1 MSTYTRFQQEDV
13 VEANQTIITT
23 GLWSGDEGSLDQ
35 DSLFLSETQ
44 INSSGEYYFDVY
56 NKSPNDADKGSPIY
70 SDTAEVQF
78 AIAYGHING
87 GGAPTIGE
95 NERATLPTKAIY
107 RQYKNL
113 LLQPG
118 DEKFIFESQPSDHIY
133 VINIQRARV
142 KEQLD
147 PGNWELPLS
156 GANDLHTFIDDSGE
170 TLGAF
175 AANSQAGRVFRV
187 ISGSLTGG
195 ENGGP
200 LIGSATA
207 SNGAGFGYVYP
218 DLGIIVLN
226 PNAICPTVGFF
237 VSASEIGSSLNDDV
251 GAELSTTEPAKAPIY
266 TGPNV
271 KTLNTISALPFA
283 PLIDKPETY
292 DGESAAYNHAG
303 LYVSMKLAIAD
314 ANADFRARSAETIS
328 STHYFVRLRNSE
340 YNYSNNPTF
349 SNADDGTLEIA
360 EFRED
365 PKVYITTVGMYNDQ
379 NELLAVAK
387 LSKPVRKTFSE
398 EVLLRVRLDF

>member
-23 GLWSGDEGSLDQ
+23 GLWSGDEPALETS
-35 DSLFLSETQ
+35 SLFLSDTQ
-44 INSSGEYYFDVY
+44 LNSSGEYYFDIF
-56 NKSPNDADKGSPIY
+56 NRPPNPLDPGF

-87 GGAPTIGE
+87 AGAPTLGDDP
-95 NERATLPTKAIY
+95 RATLPTKAIY
-107 RQYKNL
+107 SQYKSL

-118 DEKFIFESQPSDHIY
+118 DDKFIFNGVPSDHIY

-156 GANDLHTFIDDSGE
+156 GANGLFTFIDDSGE

-175 AANSQAGRVFRV
+175 AANSQAGRQFKV

-195 ENGGP
+195 EDGGP
-200 LIGSATA
+200 QFGPETFE
-207 SNGAGFGYVYP
+207 GEDGPGFGYVYP

-226 PNAICPTVGFF
+226 PNAICPLVGFYTEAT
-237 VSASEIGSSLNDDV
+237 SITEAATQLTGAS
-251 GAELSTTEPAKAPIY
+251 LSTGSVAPIY
-266 TGPNV
+266 KKGQL
-271 KTLNTISALPFA
+271 TLLDEQETLPYA
-283 PLIDKPETY
+283 PLIDVPVSWE
-292 DGESAAYNHAG
+292 GELAAYNHAG
-303 LYVSMKLAIAD
+303 LYASMRLAIAD
-314 ANADFRARSAETIS
+314 PTTNFKARSAETIS

-349 SNADDGTLEIA
+349 SNPDDGTLEVA
-360 EFRED
+360 DFRRD
-365 PKVYITTVGMYNDQ
+365 PKVYITTIGLYNDF